1 MVEAGQLRMWKKKY
15 DGGQF
20 YNQVDGSLC
29 FVTERFDHG
38 VDERGRKRPS
48 NFTVMQV
55 RADGSGVENP
65 WFYEGELEEHTV
77 LVE

>member
-1 MVEAGQLRMWKKKY
+1 MIEVGQLRVWKKRD

-29 FVTERFDHG
+29 FVIQRFENG

-55 RADGSGVENP
+55 RADGATETP
-65 WFYEGELEEHTV
+65 WFYETELEEHTV

>member
-1 MVEAGQLRMWKKKY
+1 MIEVGQLRMWKKKP

-29 FVTERFDHG
+29 FVTECFENG

-48 NFTVMQV
+48 NFTVMQIS
-55 RADGSGVENP
+55 ADGRAETP
-65 WFYEGELEEHTV
+65 WFYETELEDHTV

>member
-1 MVEAGQLRMWKKKY
+1 MVEAGQLRMWKKRY

-20 YNQVDGSLC
+20 YNIPDGTLC

-55 RADGSGVENP
+55 RADGATETP
-65 WFYEGELEEHTV
+65 WFYETELEEHTV

>member
-1 MVEAGQLRMWKKKY
+1 MVEAGQLRVWKKQAS
-15 DGGQF
+15 GSQF
-20 YNQVDGSLC
+20 YSQVAGSLC
-29 FVTERFDHG
+29 FVTERHDHG

-55 RADGSGVENP
+55 RADGCVETP

>member
-1 MVEAGQLRMWKKKY
+1 MWQKRD

-20 YNQVDGSLC
+20 YNQADGKLC
-29 FVTERFDHG
+29 FVTERFENG

-55 RADGSGVENP
+55 RADGCVENP

>member
-1 MVEAGQLRMWKKKY
+1 MIEVGQLRMWKKKA

-20 YNQVDGSLC
+20 YNIPDGTLC

-55 RADGSGVENP
+55 RADGATETP
-65 WFYEGELEEHTV
+65 WFYETELEEHTV